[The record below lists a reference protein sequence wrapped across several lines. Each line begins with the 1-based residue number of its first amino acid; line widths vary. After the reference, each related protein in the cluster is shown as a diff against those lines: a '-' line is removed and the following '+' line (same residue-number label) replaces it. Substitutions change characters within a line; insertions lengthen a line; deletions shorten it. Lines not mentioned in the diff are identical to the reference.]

1 MKVALFMI
9 LCSSVAGNCLEPIK
23 INSYNS
29 FYDCMGAGYLESYN
43 KNKQIGPD
51 DVNQYKMYIK
61 FICANEE
68 AEEI

>member
-51 DVNQYKMYIK
+51 DVNNYKMYIK
-61 FICANEE
+61 FICAGERGE
-68 AEEI
+68 DT